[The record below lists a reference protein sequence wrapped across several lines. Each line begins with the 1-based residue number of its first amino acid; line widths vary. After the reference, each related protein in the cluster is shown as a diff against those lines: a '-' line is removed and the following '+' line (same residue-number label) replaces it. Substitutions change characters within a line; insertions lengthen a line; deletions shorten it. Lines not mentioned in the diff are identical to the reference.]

1 MVAICP
7 RGTSLTQKEAKG
19 VNFLNVV
26 PGASAMNAVI
36 DLNPHKQGRYA
47 SGTGTPIVSPAE
59 LVGRRISSVI
69 VMNPVYYQEI
79 VEMASALDRNL
90 EISQA

>member
-1 MVAICP
+1 
-7 RGTSLTQKEAKG
+7 
-19 VNFLNVV
+19 
-26 PGASAMNAVI
+26 
-36 DLNPHKQGRYA
+36 
-47 SGTGTPIVSPAE
+47 
-59 LVGRRISSVI
+59 

>member
-1 MVAICP
+1 MGC
-7 RGTSLTQKEAKG
+7 G
-19 VNFLNVV
+19 VQGVSFLNVV

-36 DLNPHKQGRYA
+36 DLNPHKQGRFA
-47 SGTGTPIVSPAE
+47 PGTGTPIVPPAN
-59 LVGRRISSVI
+59 LIGRRIGSII

>member
-1 MVAICP
+1 LSTAVWGA
-7 RGTSLTQKEAKG
+7 GAKG

-47 SGTGTPIVSPAE
+47 SGTGTPIVPPAE